1 MWKAIVAGLV
11 VGTLCGVAAA
21 GRPPEVVMLLHPFL
35 PWKRSPGSGGQLTP
49 SRGWGRKDD
58 RGFGGG
64 LDAWRVPPM
73 RMTQRSETKGLFWA
87 ND

>member
-21 GRPPEVVMLLHPFL
+21 GRPL
-35 PWKRSPGSGGQLTP
+35 PWKKRMQKHDYFWRAPGSGGQLTP